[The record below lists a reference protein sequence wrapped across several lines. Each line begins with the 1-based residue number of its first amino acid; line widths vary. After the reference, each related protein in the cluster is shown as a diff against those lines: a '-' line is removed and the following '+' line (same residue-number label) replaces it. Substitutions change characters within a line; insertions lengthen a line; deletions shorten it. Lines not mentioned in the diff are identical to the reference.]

1 MQNGSASRHSAT
13 QICRKWSI
21 QMSNRVSKSNSLQV
35 LFALVALALIVSLP
49 SQLHAQTFQ
58 KVPALSFTMPF
69 GGASPLPQIVTI
81 ATTSGA
87 LRFTPVAS
95 TTSGGN
101 WLSVS
106 PSNTACCYAPYP
118 VAVLVNGAGLAAGTY
133 SGKIVFTDFSNSS
146 NTITVPVT
154 LTVAASSV
162 AFFDN
167 LPGALS
173 FSLKTNATAA
183 ASQPI
188 YIHNGGSGALSWT
201 LTTSTGVGSGWL
213 TASASSGT
221 APSTIN
227 IGIAV
232 GSLPGGGATAGT
244 FIGQVLI
251 KSSVGNVTIPV
262 AVTVGTTVFEQVN
275 PISFSMPFGG
285 KNPLTQI
292 LTFESTDNSAIR
304 FTPTAYTANGGN
316 WLSVSPSNLACC
328 YTPYPVTVSV
338 NPGTLAAGTYTGEI
352 TIIEYANPSR
362 ALNVPVTL
370 TIAGSGAFFNDLPGG
385 LNYSLMTN
393 GTAITS
399 QLVQLG
405 NGGSGTLN
413 WTVVPS
419 TSDTANWLTVSSSS
433 GTAPSNV
440 SVAIN
445 VSLLPGGGA
454 IAGTY
459 VGQLLFQS
467 PGDTTT
473 IPVAVTVGSP
483 VFEQVNP
490 ISFTMPFGGANPLP
504 QILNIEST
512 DNSAIR
518 FTPTAFT
525 GQGGN
530 WLSVSPSN
538 LACCYTPYPVTVS
551 VNASTLPAG
560 TYTGEISIVE
570 YANPARTMNVP
581 VTLTIASSGAFFNNL
596 PGGLSFSF
604 KTNGTAT
611 SQVIQIGNG
620 GSGTLNWTVTPATSD
635 AGAWLTVS
643 AASGTAPSLV
653 TVGVTAS
660 LLPNGGAIAG
670 TFVGQLLFETAGDI
684 TTIPVTVTV
693 GNPVFEQMNPIAFT
707 MPFGGANP
715 LPQIL
720 TIESTDNSAIRF
732 TPTASTATGGN
743 WLSVSPSNLACCY
756 TPNPITVSVN
766 ASTLPAGVYTGEISI
781 VEYSNPARTM
791 TVPVTLTVEASGPFF
806 NNLPGEMSFS
816 MKKGG
821 TKVTPQSLYIGNGG
835 TGTLK
840 FTITPTTS
848 DGGAWLK
855 PSILLGSAPKTITV
869 TILPAYLPGA
879 GSLAGTYVGQ
889 LLVEAPG
896 DTATIDVIVTV
907 GGGIFTQL
915 NPLNFVMPFGGANPL
930 PQIMTVASN
939 DPATSL
945 RFTPTAATGT
955 GGNWLSVSPNN
966 LACCYT
972 PNPLTV
978 SISAS
983 SLKAGT
989 YTGEIIVE
997 QYANP
1002 SLSMTVPVVLT
1013 VISSSKAF
1021 FDNLP
1026 GQTTFSFTP
1035 GTGTAATQTI
1045 HLGNGGAGTMNWS
1058 VSAKSADTGGWLHV
1072 TPTTGTN
1079 TGSYS
1084 VYLAPLSLPGK
1095 GKLAGTFL
1103 GQQVLKTPTGSVTI
1117 PVVVTVGDPVFVQL
1131 PTVTFNTTVGVNPAP
1146 QVIAVNSTSTGIRF
1160 TPYAKSGKG
1169 GSWLSVS
1176 PNNLACCTTPSNIT
1190 VSANASSLAA
1200 GTYYAD
1206 INIIEYANPA
1216 KSMTIPVVLNV
1227 Q

>member
-1 MQNGSASRHSAT
+1 
-13 QICRKWSI
+13 
-21 QMSNRVSKSNSLQV
+21 MSNRVSKSNPLQV

-49 SQLHAQTFQ
+49 SPLHAQTFQ

-95 TTSGGN
+95 TSSGGN

-106 PSNTACCYAPYP
+106 PSNVGCCFAPYP

-133 SGKIVFTDFSNSS
+133 SGKIVFTDFSNAS

-154 LTVAASSV
+154 LAVAASSA

-244 FIGQVLI
+244 FIGQVLL

-285 KNPLTQI
+285 KNPLSQI
-292 LTFESTDNSAIR
+292 LTLESTDNSAIR

-328 YTPYPVTVSV
+328 YTPYPITVSV

-362 ALNVPVTL
+362 ALMVPVTL
-370 TIAGSGAFFNDLPGG
+370 TIAGSGPFFNDLPGG

-440 SVAIN
+440 SVGIN

-459 VGQLLFQS
+459 VGQLLFQA

-551 VNASTLPAG
+551 INASTLPAG

-581 VTLTIASSGAFFNNL
+581 VTLTIESSGAFFNNL

-604 KTNGTAT
+604 KTSGTAT

-715 LPQIL
+715 LPQVL

-939 DPATSL
+939 DPATTL
-945 RFTPTAATGT
+945 RFTPIAATGT

-989 YTGEIIVE
+989 YTGEIIIE

-1013 VISSSKAF
+1013 VITSSKAF

-1084 VYLAPLSLPGK
+1084 VYLAPLGLPGK